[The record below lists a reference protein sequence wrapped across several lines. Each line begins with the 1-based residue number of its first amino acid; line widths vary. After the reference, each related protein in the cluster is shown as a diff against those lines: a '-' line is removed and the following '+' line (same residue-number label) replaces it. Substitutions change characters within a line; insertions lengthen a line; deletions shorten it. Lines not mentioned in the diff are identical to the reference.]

1 MAQTVDKIE
10 TERLLLRGIDETDA
24 ESIVLWRSDP
34 EVYKYFKSPHRISIE
49 EHLEWYRERYLND
62 ESRFDWICIEKGG
75 GRKIGVFGISKGTN
89 EVEVNYLLSPEA
101 QHKGYATEAIKG
113 LIGYTRSTWN
123 CNRIKAEIH
132 GDNKSSIALIKR
144 LGFDLESTNTPFCIY
159 MIDLP
164 LTKQQESL

>member
-24 ESIVLWRSDP
+24 DSIVLWRSDP
-34 EVYKYFKSPHRISIE
+34 AVYQYFISPHKITIE
-49 EHLEWYRERYLND
+49 EHMKWYKGKYLID
-62 ESRFDWICIEKGG
+62 ESRFDWICIEKGS
-75 GRKIGVFGISKGTN
+75 GRKIGVFGLVKGN
-89 EVEVNYLLSPEA
+89 GVAEINYLLAPEE

-113 LIGYTRSTWN
+113 LIGYARSTWN

-132 GDNKSSIALIKR
+132 GDNKSSIALIKK
-144 LGFDLESTNTPFCIY
+144 LGFDLESTNTPFYTY